1 MLGENS
7 IWNSS
12 KILNTFTPGQ
22 KCFVFNSRESGGYS
36 ALCYGSLRTV
46 DIPCDKCILL
56 NRMFTYKTFAK
67 YVS

>member
-1 MLGENS
+1 MLRENS
-7 IWNSS
+7 IWNRP
-12 KILNTFTPGQ
+12 KLLNTFNAGQ
-22 KCFVFNSRESGGYS
+22 KCFVFNRRESGGYCV
-36 ALCYGSLRTV
+36 LCYGSLRAA